1 MKVTVGSYYEDDA
14 KGTQREIHITLDEDD
29 AKEMFKSQWDK
40 WSVDTRSTKLTAV
53 ADILLL
59 KYAVARG
66 FRNADPVERE
76 MANIINKDL
85 K

>member
-14 KGTQREIHITLDEDD
+14 KGTQREVHITLDEND
-29 AKEMFKSQWDK
+29 AKEIFKSGWDN
-40 WSVDTRSTKLTAV
+40 WSVDTRSTKLTAM

-59 KYAVARG
+59 KYAVSRG
-66 FRNADPVERE
+66 FRNADPVNRE
-76 MANIINKDL
+76 MTNIINRDL